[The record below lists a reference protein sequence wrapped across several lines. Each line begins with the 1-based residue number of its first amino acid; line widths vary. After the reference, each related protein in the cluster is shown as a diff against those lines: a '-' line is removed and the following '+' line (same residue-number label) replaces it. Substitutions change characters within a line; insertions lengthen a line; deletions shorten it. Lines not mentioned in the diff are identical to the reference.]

1 MNLGLACPTEG
12 AFLPRS
18 DEVKVGDIRKGYHVN
33 SEQALIIESSDSGE
47 QRLYTKPECYFPS
60 ASLLVAKLAKLLKAL
75 SLSAPFFSR

>member
-1 MNLGLACPTEG
+1 MNLGLACPTEE

-33 SEQALIIESSDSGE
+33 SEQALIVEASDTGLQS
-47 QRLYTKPECYFPS
+47 LYTNPCTYFPS

-75 SLSAPFFSR
+75 SLLE